1 MFEKCVKVIVVF
13 VLKRKGKLFL
23 ILLMIFLRGYF
34 HFFIRFHSIHP
45 GFVIKRHI
53 LNFSATQKIHLSKI
67 GYIVFWNMG
76 RKVEFLKRVQ
86 MFNSFLK
93 RRGGDLRFLNNEK
106 NIRTLPYIF
115 FIWAQISVELKNIRV
130 LPCVSKQF
138 AKKAKIMSTQNFEKK
153 RGR

>member
-86 MFNSFLK
+86 MFNSFFKWGGEPYYAPKNKHSLNIVFLMHFFFVK
-93 RRGGDLRFLNNEK
+93 RNRLNLMFSK
-106 NIRTLPYIF
+106 NVF
-115 FIWAQISVELKNIRV
+115 V
-130 LPCVSKQF
+130 
-138 AKKAKIMSTQNFEKK
+138 
-153 RGR
+153 